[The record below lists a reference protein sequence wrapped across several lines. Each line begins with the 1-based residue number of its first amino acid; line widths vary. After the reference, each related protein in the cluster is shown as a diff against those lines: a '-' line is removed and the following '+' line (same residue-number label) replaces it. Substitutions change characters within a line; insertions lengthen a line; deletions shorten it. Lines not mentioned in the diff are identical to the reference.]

1 MIILQ
6 LTMLEL
12 VGRGVSTTDVL
23 VKMST
28 TGVRVAKLGLTMLGV
43 MLIESC
49 PIIKPPMRDVVWKSS
64 AAETVAAGLIG
75 VTTEPMG

>member
-6 LTMLEL
+6 LTVLEL
-12 VGRGVSTTDVL
+12 IGCGVNTADVW

-28 TGVRVAKLGLTMLGV
+28 TGVRVAMLGV
-43 MLIESC
+43 MRMESS
-49 PIIKPPMRDVVWKSS
+49 PVNKPPMRDVVWKSS

-75 VTTEPMG
+75 VTTEPMD

>member
-6 LTMLEL
+6 LTVLEL
-12 VGRGVSTTDVL
+12 IGCGVNTADVW

-28 TGVRVAKLGLTMLGV
+28 TEVRVAMLGV
-43 MLIESC
+43 MRMESS
-49 PIIKPPMRDVVWKSS
+49 PVNKPPMRDVVWKSS

-75 VTTEPMG
+75 VTTEPMD

>member
-6 LTMLEL
+6 LTVLEL
-12 VGRGVSTTDVL
+12 IGCGVNTADVW

-28 TGVRVAKLGLTMLGV
+28 TYTEVRVAMLGV
-43 MLIESC
+43 IWIESS
-49 PIIKPPMRDVVWKSS
+49 PVNKPPMRDVVWKSS

-75 VTTEPMG
+75 VTTEPMD